1 MEEKSEQNQTN
12 TSQQSESA
20 ESKTQESSVSHS
32 QQLASD
38 QSSEAKS
45 SSQTI
50 GEKEEASSTKSR
62 VRPNKIEKKRKDF
75 SAIVTR
81 AANPIKPSGD
91 LIPKYSKE
99 KNISD
104 GIYDENRLNIVNKVA
119 DQNQQTNKDSIP
131 NISDGI
137 SSDENEFDYVST
149 DWLNTRL
156 QIIHKEIKTKIKE
169 DENLTEKIDEIVDE
183 LNLTTFGSNQR
194 ALKKERQQYEKEREI
209 CRELRQSLEQQSK
222 KIQKELAERA
232 KRKDERPKDSD
243 KISSISANSL
253 FQGNDSVLHT
263 ILYVVTFF
271 PDLSPTEFKYVVS
284 LFLRG
289 LTIEKTKQQKIIE
302 EDKTRIIE
310 TTEEHSLVAIW
321 EKTFSQPDQYLEKC
335 FIIVRKQ
342 ENASLVIDFSL
353 PYLRND
359 LKKYFEEKQFVY
371 VAERL
376 KQVPLLLFDNSENV
390 ADRAIDLMAQASI
403 AYPNIYNT
411 EWLLGITEAV
421 EGINDE
427 RLFKRLSKLIYQ
439 MQISLLEP
447 SKSKQLIETF
457 FNRLLLAER
466 RYAFGIVLH
475 LIFRYLCSTWLFNR
489 IELSKHLLNWLK
501 QVLDEEIEQSNEHDK
516 IQQNKN
522 DVYDVLY
529 TLLEQE
535 KSSDYIYDFL
545 EIFKDWLPEKETS
558 PEDYTS
564 SNQLALSLI
573 AVYYQETI
581 SNLNSSDYGK
591 WPSNYPLFASFTD
604 DSDSRC
610 NLKLGILASWLFY
623 SDSDT
628 TLGKN
633 RERNLIFQYV
643 LNIQAIDWI
652 GFLIAEWFIIL
663 YGQNNDRQNTSK
675 LTASDVAN
683 SLLKQMIFASEPLE
697 QKRLNEY
704 WARLANAYLDEAEK
718 CSKSGEEQLKKEFVL
733 RRKLVRDL
741 RQRFQHL
748 QREVLTEDKE

>member
-1 MEEKSEQNQTN
+1 
-12 TSQQSESA
+12 
-20 ESKTQESSVSHS
+20 
-32 QQLASD
+32 
-38 QSSEAKS
+38 
-45 SSQTI
+45 
-50 GEKEEASSTKSR
+50 
-62 VRPNKIEKKRKDF
+62 
-75 SAIVTR
+75 
-81 AANPIKPSGD
+81 
-91 LIPKYSKE
+91 
-99 KNISD
+99 
-104 GIYDENRLNIVNKVA
+104 
-119 DQNQQTNKDSIP
+119 
-131 NISDGI
+131 
-137 SSDENEFDYVST
+137 
-149 DWLNTRL
+149 
-156 QIIHKEIKTKIKE
+156 
-169 DENLTEKIDEIVDE
+169 
-183 LNLTTFGSNQR
+183 
-194 ALKKERQQYEKEREI
+194 
-209 CRELRQSLEQQSK
+209 
-222 KIQKELAERA
+222 
-232 KRKDERPKDSD
+232 
-243 KISSISANSL
+243 
-253 FQGNDSVLHT
+253 
-263 ILYVVTFF
+263 
-271 PDLSPTEFKYVVS
+271 
-284 LFLRG
+284 
-289 LTIEKTKQQKIIE
+289 
-302 EDKTRIIE
+302 
-310 TTEEHSLVAIW
+310 
-321 EKTFSQPDQYLEKC
+321 
-335 FIIVRKQ
+335 
-342 ENASLVIDFSL
+342 
-353 PYLRND
+353 
-359 LKKYFEEKQFVY
+359 
-371 VAERL
+371 
-376 KQVPLLLFDNSENV
+376 
-390 ADRAIDLMAQASI
+390 
-403 AYPNIYNT
+403 
-411 EWLLGITEAV
+411 
-421 EGINDE
+421 
-427 RLFKRLSKLIYQ
+427 

-591 WPSNYPLFASFTD
+591 WPSNYPLFASFAD

-663 YGQNNDRQNTSK
+663 YGQNNDRQKNNDRQNISS
-675 LTASDVAN
+675 LTTSDVAN
-683 SLLKQMIFASEPLE
+683 SLLKQTIFASEPLE

-718 CSKSGEEQLKKEFVL
+718 YSKSGEEQLKKECVL

-748 QREVLTEDKE
+748 QREILTEDKE

>member
-1 MEEKSEQNQTN
+1 MEDKSEQNQT
-12 TSQQSESA
+12 SIPQQSESA

-32 QQLASD
+32 QQVASD
-38 QSSEAKS
+38 QSSEAKA

-50 GEKEEASSTKSR
+50 GEKEEASFTKSP
-62 VRPNKIEKKRKDF
+62 VRSIKTDKKDKKWQKISE
-75 SAIVTR
+75 IGTGVTTQ
-81 AANPIKPSGD
+81 IKPLSGD
-91 LIPKYSKE
+91 LSPKESKE
-99 KNISD
+99 KD
-104 GIYDENRLNIVNKVA
+104 
-119 DQNQQTNKDSIP
+119 
-131 NISDGI
+131 ISDGI

-149 DWLNTRL
+149 DWLSTRL
-156 QIIHKEIKTKIKE
+156 QIIHKEIRTKIKE

-183 LNLTTFGSNQR
+183 LNLTAFGSHQR
-194 ALKKERQQYEKEREI
+194 ALKKERQQYDKEREI
-209 CRELRQSLEQQSK
+209 CRELRQNLEKQSK
-222 KIQKELAERA
+222 KIQKELAERS

-243 KISSISANSL
+243 TTSSISANSL

-353 PYLRND
+353 PYLRSE
-359 LKKYFEEKQFVY
+359 LKTYFEEKQFVY

-390 ADRAIDLMAQASI
+390 ADRAIELMAQASI

-501 QVLDEEIEQSNEHDK
+501 QVLDEEIEQSNEQDK

-545 EIFKDWLPEKETS
+545 EIFKDWLPEKGTF

-564 SNQLALSLI
+564 SNQLALFLI

-591 WPSNYPLFASFTD
+591 WPSNYPLFTSFTD

-633 RERNLIFQYV
+633 RERNLIFQYA
-643 LNIQAIDWI
+643 LTIQAIDWI

-663 YGQNNDRQNTSK
+663 LYGQNNDRQKNNDRQNISS
-675 LTASDVAN
+675 LTTSDVAN
-683 SLLKQMIFASEPLE
+683 SLLKQTIFASEPLE

-718 CSKSGEEQLKKEFVL
+718 YSKSGEEQLKKECVL